1 MRTDDELRT
10 RLRSLVRQASPPEP
24 VIDAIASRG
33 RRRRVARRI
42 GVSVPIVLFVVGLA
56 ASLIALSG
64 VGHRSTRTQPAAGDV
79 FPGGGRILFADST
92 GLQWMAP
99 DGTTTLIGGG
109 FVGARLTP
117 DGSSLL
123 AWTPTD
129 TPGTSRSQCPTC
141 SYDVDYYT
149 MGLDGSN
156 AKLILAAEAPVGSK
170 EIHHLDVQLSPDGLG
185 LAYARQEDLPNG
197 DVAADELWS
206 VDLATGTKTDLGPVP
221 SSDLA
226 FVWKDSSTI
235 VAQSADGAALQSVD
249 VATGT
254 RSPLMSSDDSRLIR
268 AFEQARPGAGR
279 PTQICPL
286 GWSTDPAQSAM
297 GVYLIAANGQTAVAL
312 VNGDNVRASTPD
324 DRYDLSF
331 TWGPD
336 GYFEITS
343 FSGDNATA
351 GAGAFV
357 GNVSG
362 SGLQSIPTLGR
373 PDAATFDPGGRYV
386 ALEYQGGTWSFTRT
400 PPADCL
406 AGGACPSPSSVTMNS
421 SGRHLQDWAS

>member
-312 VNGDNVRASTPD
+312 VNGDNVRASAPD

-331 TWGPD
+331 TWDPMA
-336 GYFEITS
+336 IS
-343 FSGDNATA
+343 R
-351 GAGAFV
+351 
-357 GNVSG
+357 
-362 SGLQSIPTLGR
+362 LQASPETTPR
-373 PDAATFDPGGRYV
+373 PAP
-386 ALEYQGGTWSFTRT
+386 E
-400 PPADCL
+400 
-406 AGGACPSPSSVTMNS
+406 PSWVM
-421 SGRHLQDWAS
+421 